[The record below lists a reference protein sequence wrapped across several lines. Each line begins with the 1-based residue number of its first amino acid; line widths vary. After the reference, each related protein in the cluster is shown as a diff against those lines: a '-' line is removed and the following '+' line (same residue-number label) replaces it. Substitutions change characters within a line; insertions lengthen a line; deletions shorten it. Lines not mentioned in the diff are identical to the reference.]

1 MITEKTI
8 KEECTNKNY
17 FNDNYQLHFAEQRS
31 LFTYDGFVFFQAHS
45 SLSISFVASHEFQ
58 GREFAAVL
66 VFARAVRV
74 AGTVP
79 TFATAQCF
87 GFDLMK

>member
-1 MITEKTI
+1 MITEKTT

-17 FNDNYQLHFAEQRS
+17 LNDNYQLHLLTAS

-66 VFARAVRV
+66 VFAGAVRV

-79 TFATAQCF
+79 TFATAQRF
-87 GFDLMK
+87 GFYLMK